1 MQLQAGSPPG
11 DSDLGQIEQ
20 LCDDIQERAVV
31 ARREQAMLDE
41 LVAVHEQRRSHR
53 AHHYQVLLEGARA
66 RYNRLCA
73 AIERFCR

>member
-20 LCDDIQERAVV
+20 LCDDMQERAVV
-31 ARREQAMLDE
+31 ARREQAMLGE
-41 LVAVHEQRRSHR
+41 LVEVHEQRRSHR
-53 AHHYQVLLEGARA
+53 AYHYRVLLEGARA

-73 AIERFCR
+73 VIARFCR